1 MKSRHSR
8 IMQCLLEEVEIGAS
22 VNSSA
27 AVSILVSKKGSIKSG
42 RSSKVYRNMA
52 FIPSAQG
59 MAHLLRMSDN
69 FEKCEGTK
77 KKSNWRRII

>member
-1 MKSRHSR
+1 
-8 IMQCLLEEVEIGAS
+8 MQCLLEEVEIGAS

-27 AVSILVSKKGSIKSG
+27 AVSILVGKKGAVKSG

-59 MAHLLRMSDN
+59 MAHLLRLSEN
-69 FEKCEGTK
+69 FEKCEGGTR
-77 KKSNWRRII
+77 KSTSWRRII